1 MQEAADG
8 GQAARM
14 EQTAA
19 VRRAPRDGRAGG
31 RGWRRADV
39 RGRSGWRP
47 RDGRGCARTS
57 WRGRAPRTG
66 GEEEDEP
73 AEEAKAAGSA
83 MGRACCSPPASRS
96 MTGGGG
102 GGHDGADERRA
113 TAQLDSPRWAAD
125 RGRRRRIHEGEGLLL
140 PSRERIDDDS
150 TTAGGEWSGGC
161 YCCCDDS
168 TKKTEMGLVIEG
180 DAAPRSKIDAPRGS
194 AVATEGGGRFENL
207 ELG

>member
-83 MGRACCSPPASRS
+83 MGRAC
-96 MTGGGG
+96 
-102 GGHDGADERRA
+102 
-113 TAQLDSPRWAAD
+113 
-125 RGRRRRIHEGEGLLL
+125 
-140 PSRERIDDDS
+140 
-150 TTAGGEWSGGC
+150 
-161 YCCCDDS
+161 
-168 TKKTEMGLVIEG
+168 
-180 DAAPRSKIDAPRGS
+180 
-194 AVATEGGGRFENL
+194 
-207 ELG
+207 

>member
-19 VRRAPRDGRAGG
+19 VRRAPRDGRTGG

-161 YCCCDDS
+161 CCCDDS
-168 TKKTEMGLVIEG
+168 TKKKWKWVWG
-180 DAAPRSKIDAPRGS
+180 
-194 AVATEGGGRFENL
+194 
-207 ELG
+207 

>member
-73 AEEAKAAGSA
+73 A
-83 MGRACCSPPASRS
+83 
-96 MTGGGG
+96 
-102 GGHDGADERRA
+102 A
-113 TAQLDSPRWAAD
+113 TDPR
-125 RGRRRRIHEGEGLLL
+125 
-140 PSRERIDDDS
+140 
-150 TTAGGEWSGGC
+150 
-161 YCCCDDS
+161 
-168 TKKTEMGLVIEG
+168 
-180 DAAPRSKIDAPRGS
+180 
-194 AVATEGGGRFENL
+194 
-207 ELG
+207 